1 MATVDMEALGL
12 DAKRIEDRVVDQLV
26 ENLSQTDDYESRIQ
40 ELVMKRIDSAIEAI
54 ALKHVLP
61 NMQEYVEAFTLKRTN
76 LWGEKTSSSMTFTEY
91 LVKRANDYLAEQVD
105 SEGKSKSESTS
116 HYFRAKQPRV
126 VHLID
131 QYLHYHISDAMKSAL
146 QTINE
151 SIAGGL
157 EAAIKE
163 SIKRLQS
170 NLKVAVEVKD
180 RG

>member
-61 NMQEYVEAFTLKRTN
+61 NMQEYVEKFMLTRTN
-76 LWGEKTSSSMTFTEY
+76 EWGQQIGSSMTFTEY
-91 LVKRANDYLAEQVD
+91 LVKRANDYLAEKVNYEGQTKKEAG
-105 SEGKSKSESTS
+105 SFSWHGKSS
-116 HYFRAKQPRV
+116 RV
-126 VHLID
+126 VYLID
-131 QYLHYHISDAMKSAL
+131 QHLHYHIAEAMKRAVS
-146 QTINE
+146 TINE
-151 SIAGGL
+151 SIASGL
-157 EAAIKE
+157 EATVKD
-163 SIKRLQS
+163 SIKHLQQ